1 LSIGVIFDHKISKK
15 IFSSQSQQHPPASSP
30 RADFLHATVQSKS
43 MATGPRNPD
52 GKTNSSGNAIT
63 HGCCCSVKVLVKGE
77 RQEDFDCLREGWLA
91 AYEPDDQAAESLL
104 EQAILNDWQ
113 LKRVQR
119 QYHAL
124 QEKLAKSDPMDW
136 TPGEEH
142 KLQLMLRYKTAAE
155 RSFYRSVSA
164 IERFRKVRFQ
174 ESKPMKNNEPVEE
187 SEEPPELSRL
197 DRALAALQQPLVKV
211 PTEEQYIEIL
221 AGDDGKPTTDIYPSN
236 EEILAIS
243 QTADPPLER
252 IIRHIHFHGYLDG
265 LPPEYEWLDDEIP
278 GISNGRTQILT
289 FDEWLA
295 AVEREKQAGTGHL
308 IPRKDR
314 YEIHQKE
321 KEE

>member
-1 LSIGVIFDHKISKK
+1 VGQTIAWRRLPFTLCSK
-15 IFSSQSQQHPPASSP
+15 
-30 RADFLHATVQSKS
+30 T
-43 MATGPRNPD
+43 MATGPRSRN
-52 GKTNSSGNAIT
+52 GKNNSSGNSIT

-77 RQEDFDCLREGWLA
+77 RQEDFDRLREGWLA
-91 AYEPDDQAAESLL
+91 AYEPEDQAAESLL

-119 QYHAL
+119 QYHAV
-124 QEKLAKSDPMDW
+124 EERLAASNPMDW

-155 RSFYRSVSA
+155 RSFYRSVAA
-164 IERFRKVRFQ
+164 IERFRKVRLQ
-174 ESKPMKNNEPVEE
+174 EPASNEKDSEP
-187 SEEPPELSRL
+187 EEPPHLSRL
-197 DRALAALQQPLVKV
+197 DRVLAALQQPVVKV
-211 PTEEQYIEIL
+211 PTEDQYIEIM
-221 AGDDGKPTTDIYPSN
+221 AGDDGNPTTDISPSN

-243 QTADPPLER
+243 KTADPPLER
-252 IIRHIHFHGYLDG
+252 VIRHIHFFDYLDG

-308 IPRKDR
+308 IPAKWGGL
-314 YEIHQKE
+314 
-321 KEE
+321 